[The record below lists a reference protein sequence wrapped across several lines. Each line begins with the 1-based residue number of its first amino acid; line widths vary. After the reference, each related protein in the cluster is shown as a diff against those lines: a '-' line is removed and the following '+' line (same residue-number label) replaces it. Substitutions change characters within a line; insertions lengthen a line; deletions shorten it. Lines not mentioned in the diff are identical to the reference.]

1 MNRRQMI
8 IGTPINRRIMLTAG
22 EEKKRLRKKEESRP
36 FYQKVAIK
44 KDQPKIKGV
53 AAMTEKN
60 DTKKIYVID
69 TNIMLH
75 EPKIF
80 AALENNYIVIPF
92 SALDELDSFKKRG
105 DELGKNARHIARLIE
120 KVRANGNCK
129 EGFILE
135 TGGILFID
143 NEKNIRSL
151 SLLKDHEDKPDHRII
166 AVALKW
172 REAYKNIPVILLTND
187 INMIDK
193 AAAFDVYAE
202 EYWNDKV
209 NVYAGFQEIEDDNG
223 LMDIIRKSGKVSLP
237 DYLRS
242 EMMPNEFAIIKDNR
256 GEELEA
262 IRKKD
267 LLVKTNIESL
277 EAIYGIKPRNKEQAF
292 ALKLLLDPTISLVTL
307 VGKAGAGKTLL
318 ALAAAF
324 SQFGRRY
331 KRISVARPIVPMGN
345 DIGYLPGDIK
355 EKLNPWMQ
363 PIFDNLDILFSA
375 YLKTVKQQD
384 NNKSESP
391 NKLFPED
398 TKKEQTRKEKKR
410 ERKSKTNDKTTFQSS
425 SLENGNGIKKPPW
438 QKFIDEGTL
447 YIEPLVYIRGRSL
460 PNQFLI
466 IDEAQNL
473 NLHEVKTIITRAG
486 EGTKIVLTGDIEQ
499 IDCPYLDKHNNGLS
513 IVIDRLKQFES
524 TGHITLMAS
533 ERSPLAELAANY
545 L

>member
-1 MNRRQMI
+1 MKRDLGKMHRGGQRDLLTKERQLFSI
-8 IGTPINRRIMLTAG
+8 TNKSSDFLATRSRKS
-22 EEKKRLRKKEESRP
+22 KKTQNKKSVRYDESS
-36 FYQKVAIK
+36 
-44 KDQPKIKGV
+44 
-53 AAMTEKN
+53 
-60 DTKKIYVID
+60 KKIYVLD
-69 TNIMLH
+69 TNVMLH
-75 EPKIF
+75 DPKVF
-80 AALENNYIVIPF
+80 AALEDNYIVIPF
-92 SALDELDSFKKRG
+92 SALDELDNFKKRG
-105 DELGKNARHIARLIE
+105 DELGKNARHIARFIE
-120 KVRANGNCK
+120 KVRADGNYK
-129 EGFILE
+129 EGFVLE

-151 SLLKDHEDKPDHRII
+151 SLLKDHEDKPDHRMI
-166 AVALKW
+166 AIALKW
-172 REAYKNIPVILLTND
+172 QEAYKDTPVILLTND
-187 INMIDK
+187 INMINK
-193 AAAFDVYAE
+193 AAAFDVCAE

-209 NVYAGFQEIEDDNG
+209 NIYAGFQEIKDDNG
-223 LMDIIRKSGKVSLP
+223 LMNTIRKSGKSSLP

-242 EMMPNEFAIIKDNR
+242 EMLPNEFAIIKDNR

-267 LLVKTNIESL
+267 LLVKANIESL
-277 EAIYGIKPRNKEQAF
+277 ELQATYGIKPRNKEQAF

-363 PIFDNLDILFSA
+363 PIFDNLDILFSS

-384 NNKSESP
+384 SNKSELP

-410 ERKSKTNDKTTFQSS
+410 ERKSKIKDKATFQSS
-425 SLENGNGIKKPPW
+425 SPENGNGIKKPPW
-438 QKFIDEGTL
+438 QKFIDEGAL
-447 YIEPLVYIRGRSL
+447 YVEPLVYIRGRSL